1 LILPA
6 LLAIASVACGA
17 ALGFLR
23 GDARRA
29 VRAIQLVALAAA
41 LAVALLQLLPE
52 ALEALGGA
60 ALVAFAL
67 PLVPLLR
74 PASRSARALAVELG
88 YAALLAHQL
97 ADGVLLG
104 AYGGV
109 IHPARA
115 HLALLAAVTLHTI
128 PVGAAVALSFDLRDG
143 RRAALARVVGMA
155 AASVAGVVLTGWI
168 PIELAERVDP
178 WASAVIAGLL
188 FATVLQGWR
197 GALRPADPPTSR
209 A

>member
-6 LLAIASVACGA
+6 LIAIASVACGA

-23 GDARRA
+23 GDARRPL
-29 VRAIQLVALAAA
+29 RAIQLAALAAA
-41 LAVALLQLLPE
+41 LGVALLQLLPE
-52 ALEALGGA
+52 ALEALGGV

-74 PASRSARALAVELG
+74 PASHSARALAVELG
-88 YAALLAHQL
+88 YAALLLHQL

-115 HLALLAAVTLHTI
+115 HLPLLAAVALHTI
-128 PVGAAVALSFDLRDG
+128 PVGAAVALSFDRRDG
-143 RRAALARVVGMA
+143 RRAALGRVAGMA
-155 AASVAGVVLTGWI
+155 GASLLGVALTGWI
-168 PIELAERVDP
+168 PIEVARRVDP

-188 FATVLQGWR
+188 LETVLQGWR
-197 GALRPADPPTSR
+197 AALRPAEPPTSR